1 VSQTS
6 NQSDNFNSKG
16 IPMRRIIQLPTV
28 LILGAASL
36 AQADGLVLW
45 NKLGSN
51 SEILNSAY
59 GPNLSF
65 YGGGFWPDV
74 TANPAYGPGAFGNA
88 LTIGPGGYG
97 TFDRVHNVIW
107 NNVNSYLN
115 SECGAVE
122 VWFKQNSTPVD
133 YQNGIYRIFDGGFGR
148 GSGIGLESVAGGLSF
163 SVYFGGAYTTV
174 QQNISALNG
183 NWIHVAG
190 VWDRAGIDGSGD
202 RVRLYVD
209 GAVVASSAS
218 GGWGN
223 IVGTEADIAGAN
235 DYNIVGQFYE
245 DNLKVYDFAM
255 TDFSH
260 RFEEGWIVPE
270 PTALALCGLGSL
282 VVFRFRKVQ
291 RI

>member
-1 VSQTS
+1 
-6 NQSDNFNSKG
+6 
-16 IPMRRIIQLPTV
+16 MRRIIQLSTV

-65 YGGGFWPDV
+65 YSGGSFPDA
-74 TANPAYGPGAFGNA
+74 TGTPAYAPGMFGNA
-88 LTIGPGGYG
+88 LGIGPGSYSM
-97 TFDRVHNVIW
+97 FSRVHTVIW
-107 NNVNSYLN
+107 SGVNNYLN
-115 SECGAVE
+115 SERGAVE
-122 VWFKQNSTPVD
+122 VWFKQNSTPVNNV
-133 YQNGIYRIFDGGFGR
+133 NGIYRIFDDGFGR

-190 VWDRAGIDGSGD
+190 VWDRAGIDGSSD
-202 RVRLYVD
+202 KVQLYVN
-209 GAVVASSAS
+209 GSVVAAS
-218 GGWGN
+218 GNGGWGTT
-223 IVGTEADIAGAN
+223 VGTEADIAGAN
-235 DYNIVGQFYE
+235 DYNIVSQFYE

-260 RFEEGWIVPE
+260 RFEEAWMVPE
-270 PTALALCGLGSL
+270 PTAAALCALGGLVL
-282 VVFRFRKVQ
+282 LRFRRTQKHLR